1 MAASQ
6 TSVGWTCRFNY
17 VFIHFFDGFIVNY
30 RFASAFIPESK
41 ADVNAVGGLTHLSGL
56 AQFDTPTRED
66 RRESPSERGGSGV
79 ARQMFHAHR
88 DQVGRGRLRKASL
101 NHTNRAQAESLPAS
115 IID

>member
-30 RFASAFIPESK
+30 RFASAFIPESR
-41 ADVNAVGGLTHLSGL
+41 ADVNVVGGSTHLSDP

-66 RRESPSERGGSGV
+66 RRESPSERAGSGL
-79 ARQMFHAHR
+79 ARQMLHAHR
-88 DQVGRGRLRKASL
+88 DQVERGRLRKAL
-101 NHTNRAQAESLPAS
+101 AE
-115 IID
+115 IVKRC

>member
-41 ADVNAVGGLTHLSGL
+41 ADVNAVLGLTLLSDQ
-56 AQFDTPTRED
+56 AQFDTPTEKIAGNLR
-66 RRESPSERGGSGV
+66 SERGGSGL

-88 DQVGRGRLRKASL
+88 DQVGRGRLRKAPL
-101 NHTNRAQAESLPAS
+101 NYTNRAQAGSLPAS